1 MKVNQNFYNQP
12 TLKVARQLLGKF
24 LIRKINGKKII
35 GLITETE
42 AYVGP
47 KDKAS
52 HASRGRTP
60 RTEIMFGEAGYW
72 YIYLVYGMYHCLNIV
87 TEHKNYPAAVL
98 IRAVKLISPAE
109 AAIPESPLRNGKIKT
124 DGPGKLCK
132 VFKIDKTLTS
142 SPAFGKN
149 CQLWIEDRGVKI
161 KPSQIKKSP
170 RVGVDYAKEYK
181 DKPWRF
187 LLKK

>member
-1 MKVNQNFYNQP
+1 MKLPQDFYNQS

-24 LIRKINGKKII
+24 LIRKINGRKIV

-98 IRAVKLISPAE
+98 LRAVKLIPSAQG
-109 AAIPESPLRNGKIKT
+109 ATSTSRLQNNKIKT

-132 VFKIDKTLTS
+132 AFKIDKTLNN
-142 SPAFGKN
+142 SPAFSKN

-161 KPSQIKKSP
+161 KPSQIKKST
-170 RVGVDYAKEYK
+170 RIGVDYAGEYK
-181 DKPWRF
+181 NKPWRF
-187 LLKK
+187 YI